1 MISSFL
7 ESIALSLSFLF
18 ITDNTN
24 TINIIIIII
33 NISIGMSV
41 KVKTFIFRR
50 TPVTA
55 ALAWMVE
62 PVKLV
67 LPAMVSDANVCQTL
81 VPLEVIVRLVC
92 IHQNGV
98 KIWAV
103 CSLIS
108 TRI

>member
-18 ITDNTN
+18 ITENTN

-33 NISIGMSV
+33 IINISNSIGISV
-41 KVKTFIFRR
+41 EVSTFLFRR

-92 IHQNGV
+92 IHKNGV
-98 KIWAV
+98 
-103 CSLIS
+103 
-108 TRI
+108 